1 MRFTITSLASI
12 IRREMSVFRC
22 STGWCLMMLRQF
34 GQIVGLPPPA
44 RSFPSPLRAAAAP
57 LPASPP
63 ALQYSAHM
71 HTSRLL
77 SRVEHVNADQRM
89 LIPKAGLRHDGRRYG
104 AGGFE
109 REEILRVAL
118 LDAGGTFGT
127 CGRVVKLMVVGEPV
141 ASHIERRPK
150 RNDGGGD
157 GTSAAAAIAT
167 LGRGGSQ
174 LADQGR
180 VRRRAGTTGRSTTI
194 TTKTYYDRLTV
205 LVLAPEPAPSPPGL
219 PSSSPCS
226 HTSLRAAGLTS
237 IRSHQA
243 GQRVAMYETGWN
255 GSSSYG

>member
-44 RSFPSPLRAAAAP
+44 SSLSSPLRAAAAP

-71 HTSRLL
+71 HTLRLL
-77 SRVEHVNADQRM
+77 SVSNT
-89 LIPKAGLRHDGRRYG
+89 DGRRHCGGG
-104 AGGFE
+104 AGRFE

-127 CGRVVKLMVVGEPV
+127 SGRVVKLMV
-141 ASHIERRPK
+141 
-150 RNDGGGD
+150 
-157 GTSAAAAIAT
+157 
-167 LGRGGSQ
+167 
-174 LADQGR
+174 
-180 VRRRAGTTGRSTTI
+180 
-194 TTKTYYDRLTV
+194 LTV
-205 LVLAPEPAPSPPGL
+205 LVLAPGPAPSPPGL

>member
-44 RSFPSPLRAAAAP
+44 SSCSSPLRAAEAP

-71 HTSRLL
+71 HTLRLL
-77 SRVEHVNADQRM
+77 SVSNTDGHRHG
-89 LIPKAGLRHDGRRYG
+89 AGG

-127 CGRVVKLMVVGEPV
+127 SGRVVKLMVVGEPA

-150 RNDGGGD
+150 RNDGGGG
-157 GTSAAAAIAT
+157 GTSVAAAIAT

-174 LADQGR
+174 LADQGG

-205 LVLAPEPAPSPPGL
+205 LVLAPGPAPSPPGL